1 MSLGPEFHSVLCA
14 AQTGA
19 EWAVDV
25 LFREFHPALLRYLR
39 ACEPKMAEDL
49 AAEVWLALAPRLP
62 EFSGDEGGFRGW
74 LFTVARRKLMGYR
87 RQAARR
93 RTAPVPDAHFHSLAA
108 TDDPAAEGMAVLA
121 TQEAVNRIVACLP
134 DDQAEVV
141 LLRVVAG
148 LPVAEVAEL
157 TGRSPGAVR
166 VMQHRALRKLA
177 ERFAEE
183 VVTL

>member
-1 MSLGPEFHSVLCA
+1 MSLGPEFESVLCA

-25 LFREFHPALLRYLR
+25 LFREYQPALLRYLR
-39 ACEPKMAEDL
+39 ACEPRMAEDL
-49 AAEVWLALAPRLP
+49 AAEVWLALAPKLAA
-62 EFSGDEGGFRGW
+62 FTGDEAGFRGW

-87 RQAARR
+87 RQAVRR
-93 RTAPVPDAHFHSLAA
+93 RTAPVPDEHFHLLAA
-108 TDDPAAEGMAVLA
+108 GDDPAAEGIAVLA
-121 TQEAVNRIVACLP
+121 TQEAVNRLVAHLP
-134 DDQAEVV
+134 EEQAEVV

-148 LPVAEVAEL
+148 LSVAEVAEM
-157 TGRSPGAVR
+157 TGRTPGAVR

-183 VVTL
+183 VVTR